1 MIIKFKNGKELYCR
15 SITFGKGCILADGF
29 CIVYLEDVERIEADQ
44 I

>member
-15 SITFGKGCILADGF
+15 SITFGKDCILADGF
-29 CIVYLEDVERIEADQ
+29 CIVCLEDVEMIEADR